1 MRRFNTE
8 LRHNIRWVFFVLPL
22 QPFVLS
28 ETTYG
33 SIKLFLFD
41 CRGYSIHIKK
51 TGGLYQ
57 IVVQTKYRINTGFF
71 EVFLYQKWLKPKCNR
86 NLFLMRGLH
95 LIER

>member
-8 LRHNIRWVFFVLPL
+8 LCHNIRWVFFY
-22 QPFVLS
+22 FVFVAVCFIQSDLRVDKTIS
-28 ETTYG
+28 VRLYG
-33 SIKLFLFD
+33 AFNS
-41 CRGYSIHIKK
+41 
-51 TGGLYQ
+51 YQ
-57 IVVQTKYRINTGFF
+57 KNRWFVPNCCKNQTPHKHWFF